1 VQESEIYS
9 KLTDVFHDVF
19 QDDSIVLRPEM
30 TTADVEGWDSFNHI
44 KLIVAT
50 ETRFKIKF
58 KNVELE
64 SLANVGHFV
73 QVIAAKTS

>member
-1 VQESEIYS
+1 
-9 KLTDVFHDVF
+9 
-19 QDDSIVLRPEM
+19 M